1 MEKSSNE
8 GWARFNADE
17 QMAKLEKAITPTL
30 RKFAGDGQHLDVVR
44 ENCRKT
50 VSEFIEDWLL
60 REGQWGDGL
69 FRVVKVYFPGEV
81 EPVIVEDD
89 PERRDGK

>member
-1 MEKSSNE
+1 
-8 GWARFNADE
+8 
-17 QMAKLEKAITPTL
+17 MAKLEKAITPAL

-60 REGQWGDGL
+60 HEGQWGDGL
-69 FRVVKVYFPGEV
+69 FRVVKVYFPSEV
-81 EPVIVEDD
+81 EPAIVGDD
-89 PERRDGK
+89 TERRDGN